1 MALFIKTPFR
11 TMFPEPYLDPM
22 SKKMTQ
28 DPPYRVYRPR
38 SEEEL
43 FEKYRSKDIGLV
55 EVPESHAR
63 EVLRKQPGY
72 QEIQVKKFDARLV
85 GVNKAKGPRR
95 TSVAKNKKAPA
106 KTPAKKRVRK
116 APAKKAA
123 ATSDE

>member
-11 TMFPEPYLDPM
+11 TVFPDPYLDPM
-22 SKKMTQ
+22 SKKMVQ
-28 DPPYRVYRPR
+28 DPPYRIYHPRP
-38 SEEEL
+38 EEEL
-43 FEKYRSKDIGLV
+43 FEMYRSKDIGLV

-95 TSVAKNKKAPA
+95 TSVAKKKAPA
-106 KTPAKKRVRK
+106 KAPAKKRVHK